1 MVFKHASESFNCLI
15 DCVYLCVCFL
25 TAPSVVPIMHQV
37 SSTSRSFSLSW
48 PPPEQPNGII
58 LDYEIRYYDKVEW
71 DDKCLWVFVCVCVL
85 FGVTATASNPLE
97 SIKQANQYQLHLS
110 HLLSGLLLRSS
121 NSLTASQILQL
132 IMTWIKVIKSIK
144 LLHTVSL
151 IAVYLQCVCLHHFH
165 QVYGQFIIFTQVLGK
180 LTNQRTTKT

>member
-1 MVFKHASESFNCLI
+1 MKYIIANSFWFLKLWVKMHCRHNSCFPISDKCSNLFSWAWMRKHFSPLGVNNPWQYVITLHTMYIYIFMVSKHASESFNSLI

-71 DDKCLWVFVCVCVL
+71 DDKCLWVWMCMSVCFLV
-85 FGVTATASNPLE
+85 
-97 SIKQANQYQLHLS
+97 
-110 HLLSGLLLRSS
+110 
-121 NSLTASQILQL
+121 
-132 IMTWIKVIKSIK
+132 
-144 LLHTVSL
+144 
-151 IAVYLQCVCLHHFH
+151 
-165 QVYGQFIIFTQVLGK
+165 
-180 LTNQRTTKT
+180 